1 MSTEQVT
8 VTWSNA
14 NGCDPTDGRP
24 EIPVRLRE
32 AGVLQAD
39 FDMVLQALA
48 DAEEFKCKVALPITL
63 VVWPVGLCLFC
74 VKDPNAGVAPFNE
87 KYEAQQIKVQRSI
100 GTWGFLFTVPRV
112 DVAVATAAV
121 AAPVVAEIAR
131 DAPQPD
137 PVETLKQ
144 LTAMLDEGL
153 ISQAEF
159 DTKKAEI
166 LQRM

>member
-1 MSTEQVT
+1 MGPCCGAGIE
-8 VTWSNA
+8 A
-14 NGCDPTDGRP
+14 EP
-24 EIPVRLRE
+24 RLTCQEWLR
-32 AGVLQAD
+32 
-39 FDMVLQALA
+39 
-48 DAEEFKCKVALPITL
+48 
-63 VVWPVGLCLFC
+63 
-74 VKDPNAGVAPFNE
+74 
-87 KYEAQQIKVQRSI
+87 EAQQIKVQHSP

-131 DAPQPD
+131 DDPQPD
-137 PVETLKQ
+137 PVETLKK

-159 DTKKAEI
+159 DTKKAEV